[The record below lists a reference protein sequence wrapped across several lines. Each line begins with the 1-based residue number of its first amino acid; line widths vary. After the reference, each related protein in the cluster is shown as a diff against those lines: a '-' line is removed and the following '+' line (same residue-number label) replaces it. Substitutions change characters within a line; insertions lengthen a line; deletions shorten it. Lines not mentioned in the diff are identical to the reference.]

1 MFHDCQL
8 LGIQIENIQ
17 VTADIHS
24 IAGEVGFAM
33 VAAYRC
39 QGHVKH

>member
-24 IAGEVGFAM
+24 IEVGFAM